1 MIENANKEQ
10 VSNLL
15 EGLQRCRLEGLYT
28 DIILCVDE
36 EEFPC
41 HKVILAASSRYFDT
55 MFRIPLSE
63 QKTSRVYIKQIS
75 PWSLKHLIDFAYT
88 GSLALSTQTVQDVF
102 LAANLLD
109 YPLAVEACILFMKR
123 HLDISNCLGVQL
135 LAEAYEFPALA
146 EAARKVAVDNFTRL
160 VQESTEWLSLPFASV
175 AAYLAS
181 EDLDVRSEQV
191 VLKACLSWV
200 AHDPDNRLRYL
211 VTLLHHV
218 RLHQIPT
225 QRLKEII
232 ETSSVLRDCYTACE
246 YAETVLKAK
255 LSPVSPTASQVND
268 LDNNSNSTS
277 TGTEVG
283 QDTSPPPTD
292 PVSAVSSLAPP
303 RPATVKR
310 DTLIVLGGINSYI
323 LDSVEALSF
332 SKSCWLPCPR
342 IPTDSLTC
350 FSAIVVDNTLIVTGG
365 IRAGT
370 IVSSVYRYVVEDNAW
385 TVGADML
392 QPRARHASVAILNSL
407 LFVFGGVTI
416 SSRSDA
422 AAVASRLEE
431 ADSVAGHLSENA
443 DAADIFDANAVP
455 DLSLVET
462 IDCYDVRL
470 DRWTTVGRCRSPR
483 QGSSVVVISN
493 TPSTPSDDFCSMP
506 THKDSW
512 HASEIDQYLDHHHPY
527 TIMEMGGT
535 LDVYSLIVSDRMAIY
550 HVNTDFSVQTPED
563 YIALPQPV
571 RYAKCAVDPPSK
583 LVYIFWELTGEL
595 SVLDFYRQSMRSLK
609 PLSSLPQAAGARVHC
624 GCAWVNHRLYVLGG
638 FGHFVGADR
647 RPTAARDDLHCYDPL
662 TDTWS
667 EVLLREQRVPRAM
680 CGCVCLRM

>member
-1 MIENANKEQ
+1 MIENVNSEQ

-41 HKVILAASSRYFDT
+41 HKVILAASSRYFDA

-88 GSLALSTQTVQDVF
+88 GSLTVSTQTVQDVF

-109 YPLAVEACILFMKR
+109 YPLAVEACILFMER
-123 HLDISNCLGVQL
+123 HLDITNCLGVQM
-135 LAEAYEFPALA
+135 LAEAYDFPALA
-146 EAARKVAVDNFTRL
+146 ETARKIAVDNFTR
-160 VQESTEWLSLPFASV
+160 QNCAHIPFN
-175 AAYLAS
+175 L
-181 EDLDVRSEQV
+181 QV
-191 VLKACLSWV
+191 VLKACLNWV
-200 AHDPDNRLRYL
+200 AHDPDNRLHYL

-232 ETSSVLRDCYTACE
+232 DTSSVLR
-246 YAETVLKAK
+246 AK
-255 LSPVSPTASQVND
+255 LSSASSVDSQVNSAD
-268 LDNNSNSTS
+268 SNSS
-277 TGTEVG
+277 AAPTGTDAVQDSSPSSTDLVG
-283 QDTSPPPTD
+283 
-292 PVSAVSSLAPP
+292 AVSSLAPP

-342 IPTDSLTC
+342 LPTDSLTC

-365 IRAGT
+365 IRLLSLGL
-370 IVSSVYRYVVEDNAW
+370 IV
-385 TVGADML
+385 L
-392 QPRARHASVAILNSL
+392 PIL
-407 LFVFGGVTI
+407 LF
-416 SSRSDA
+416 A
-422 AAVASRLEE
+422 
-431 ADSVAGHLSENA
+431 
-443 DAADIFDANAVP
+443 
-455 DLSLVET
+455 
-462 IDCYDVRL
+462 
-470 DRWTTVGRCRSPR
+470 
-483 QGSSVVVISN
+483 
-493 TPSTPSDDFCSMP
+493 
-506 THKDSW
+506 
-512 HASEIDQYLDHHHPY
+512 DHHHPY

-550 HVNTDFSVQTPED
+550 HMNTDFSVQTPED

-571 RYAKCAVDPPSK
+571 RYATCAVDPPSR
-583 LVYIFWELTGEL
+583 LVYIFWELTGDL

-624 GCAWVNHRLYVLGG
+624 GCAWVNHRLYVCGG
-638 FGHFVGADR
+638 FRHFVGADR

-662 TDTWS
+662 TDTW
-667 EVLLREQRVPRAM
+667 
-680 CGCVCLRM
+680 

>member
-1 MIENANKEQ
+1 MIDNTNSEQ

-41 HKVILAASSRYFDT
+41 HKVILAASSRYFDA

-88 GSLALSTQTVQDVF
+88 GSLVLSTQTVQDLF

-123 HLDISNCLGVQL
+123 HLDITNCLGVQL
-135 LAEAYEFPALA
+135 LAETYDFPALA
-146 EAARKVAVDNFTRL
+146 ETARKVAVDNFTRL
-160 VQESTEWLSLPFASV
+160 VQESPEWLSLPFASV

-191 VLKACLSWV
+191 VLKACLNWV

-218 RLHQIPT
+218 RLHQIPP

-232 ETSSVLRDCYTACE
+232 DTSSVLRDCYTACE
-246 YAETVLKAK
+246 YAKTVLKTK
-255 LSPVSPTASQVND
+255 LSSVSPTESQVNG
-268 LDNNSNSTS
+268 LNCSSNSSSARTDA
-277 TGTEVG
+277 G
-283 QDTSPPPTD
+283 QASSPPPPTD
-292 PVSAVSSLAPP
+292 PVGAVSSLAPP

-310 DTLIVLGGINSYI
+310 DTLLVLGGINSYI

-332 SKSCWLPCPR
+332 SKSCWLPCSR
-342 IPTDSLTC
+342 LPTDSLTC

-385 TVGADML
+385 TVGASML
-392 QPRARHASVAILNSL
+392 QPRARHASVSILNSL

-422 AAVASRLEE
+422 AASRLDEV
-431 ADSVAGHLSENA
+431 DSVTGHPLES
-443 DAADIFDANAVP
+443 AAPANLFDASAVP

-493 TPSTPSDDFCSMP
+493 TPSSPSDDICLLP
-506 THKDSW
+506 THRDSW
-512 HASEIDQYLDHHHPY
+512 HASENDNQHPY

-550 HVNTDFSVQTPED
+550 HVSTDFSVQTPED

-571 RYAKCAVDPPSK
+571 RYATCAVDPPSR

-624 GCAWVNHRLYVLGG
+624 GCAWVNHRLYVCGG
-638 FGHFVGADR
+638 FRRFVGADR

-667 EVLLREQRVPRAM
+667 EVLLREQQVPRAM
-680 CGCVCLRM
+680 CGCVCLKM